1 MDVGT
6 NKNTYVMA
14 YVLTDEQ
21 LDRICERSAGMCG
34 DNCIKCEAFAA
45 NWRYNNG
52 YEDDENEE
60 Y

>member
-1 MDVGT
+1 
-6 NKNTYVMA
+6 MA

-21 LDRICERSAGMCG
+21 LDRICERSEGLCG
-34 DNCIKCEAFAA
+34 NNCAKCEAFAA

-52 YEDDENEE
+52 YDIDEDN

>member
-1 MDVGT
+1 
-6 NKNTYVMA
+6 MA

-21 LDRICERSAGMCG
+21 LDRICERSSGLCG
-34 DNCIKCEAFAA
+34 NNCTKCEAFAA